1 MLLKCFGY
9 EFLIMFLNGSGFILF
24 NMIHYSSLKK
34 EVIKNVLLKGF
45 RVSYTLFFVSCMI
58 VQFSV

>member
-1 MLLKCFGY
+1 MLIKCLGY
-9 EFLIMFLNGSGFILF
+9 EFLIMFLNGSGVIFF

-45 RVSYTLFFVSCMI
+45 RVSYTIFFVSCTI
-58 VQFSV
+58 V

>member
-9 EFLIMFLNGSGFILF
+9 EFLIMFLNGSAVILF

-34 EVIKNVLLKGF
+34 EVINKVLLKGF
-45 RVSYTLFFVSCMI
+45 QVSYTLFFVSCMI
-58 VQFSV
+58 L

>member
-1 MLLKCFGY
+1 MLIKCLGY
-9 EFLIMFLNGSGFILF
+9 EFLIMFLNGSGVIFF

-45 RVSYTLFFVSCMI
+45 WVSYTIFFVSCTI
-58 VQFSV
+58 V

>member
-9 EFLIMFLNGSGFILF
+9 EFLIMFHNGTAVILF
-24 NMIHYSSLKK
+24 NMIHYSSLRK

-58 VQFSV
+58 L